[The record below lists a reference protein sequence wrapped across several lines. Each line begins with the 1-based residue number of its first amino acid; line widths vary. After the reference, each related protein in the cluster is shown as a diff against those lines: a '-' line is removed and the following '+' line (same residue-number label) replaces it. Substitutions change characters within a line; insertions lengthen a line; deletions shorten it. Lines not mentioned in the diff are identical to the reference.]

1 MTRKFLTKPK
11 VTDGERRDRFVAM
24 TQQIGALDDVKNFE
38 KAFQKAFKSAFEN
51 GPARV
56 QTANSSS
63 SAFAS
68 FRSRVGSGMNWP
80 GLLAAFWLVAEASRR
95 GRSWRQPLSSAREI
109 VSNLPRSARGRD
121 EMEVRSS
128 RHVRTLVTHLAWLGP
143 VA

>member
-24 TQQIGALDDVKNFE
+24 TQQTGALDDVKNFE

-51 GPARV
+51 VPARV

-68 FRSRVGSGMNWP
+68 FRSRVGSGYLHDDRTARR
-80 GLLAAFWLVAEASRR
+80 LLMSATPAAA
-95 GRSWRQPLSSAREI
+95 
-109 VSNLPRSARGRD
+109 LP
-121 EMEVRSS
+121 
-128 RHVRTLVTHLAWLGP
+128 
-143 VA
+143 